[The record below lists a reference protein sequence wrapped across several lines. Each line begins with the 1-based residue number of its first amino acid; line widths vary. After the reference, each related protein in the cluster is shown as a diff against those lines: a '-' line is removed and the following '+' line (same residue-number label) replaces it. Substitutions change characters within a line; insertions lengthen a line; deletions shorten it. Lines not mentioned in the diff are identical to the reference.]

1 MSRTG
6 EPGVEPGLRHGAGP
20 ELADRS
26 EPAGKSHLADKVDA
40 FFGSLGERGRVIVRQ
55 LPLSITVV
63 LVVAAARVFHPDTLA
78 DARFQLAL
86 LAHTAL
92 FVLSAAV
99 PWGRLPRG
107 AYAVIPALDCVA
119 IGFTREAG
127 GPNFNVLSLL
137 LVFPVIWLSVDR
149 NRAGVILAVAS
160 TVLSTVV
167 PAAAFAALPAQG
179 PVLRTIFLP
188 LVMAA
193 IAVTAHVVAGTLYRQ
208 RQTLV
213 RKDEALAE
221 AAAESLRRQRLLDA
235 VLSTVNVAVWVVDDE
250 GRDVL
255 TNKAL
260 ETDAALC
267 GAALSGPAPSGS
279 RPRLFQADRTTPVPP
294 ENFPTARAAAG
305 ETFTD
310 ELYWAGDYDAGEG
323 EEMRAYSVTARA
335 MSSVNGNHAGA
346 VITFAEVTALIRALS
361 AKDNFVATV
370 SHELRTPLTS
380 ILGYLELVL
389 DEPGHEDIA
398 EELRIVQRNA
408 HHLLGLVND
417 LIAIASERIEL
428 TLQDADVAGLLASVV
443 ASSHAKAT
451 VSGVQLVLDVE
462 EPLTA
467 RVDPGRMRQVFGNL
481 VSNAIKFSPDGGRVI
496 ARAHRAN
503 SRVVCSISDTG
514 IGMDGQEQEQ
524 AFTKF
529 FRSARSRE
537 TAIPGAGLGLPISKT
552 IVEGHGGSISLRSAP
567 GKGTTVTVS
576 LPVS

>member
-1 MSRTG
+1 
-6 EPGVEPGLRHGAGP
+6 
-20 ELADRS
+20 
-26 EPAGKSHLADKVDA
+26 
-40 FFGSLGERGRVIVRQ
+40 
-55 LPLSITVV
+55 LPLSVTVV
-63 LVVAAARVFHPDTLA
+63 LVVAAAKVFHPETLA
-78 DARFQLAL
+78 DPRFQLAL
-86 LAHTAL
+86 LAHTVL
-92 FVLSAAV
+92 FVITVVV
-99 PWGRLPRG
+99 PWGRLPAG
-107 AYAVIPALDCVA
+107 AYVVIPVLDCVA

-137 LVFPVIWLSVDR
+137 LVFPVIWLSVGR
-149 NRAGVILAVAS
+149 RRVGVVLAVIAA
-160 TVLSTVV
+160 TLSTLL
-167 PAAAFAALPAQG
+167 PAAVLGTPSTQG
-179 PVLRTIFLP
+179 SMIRTIFLP

-213 RKDEALAE
+213 RKDEALA
-221 AAAESLRRQRLLDA
+221 ATVAESVQRQRLLDA
-235 VLSTVNVAVWVVDDE
+235 VLSTVNVGVWVVDQD
-250 GRDVL
+250 GQDVL

-260 ETDAALC
+260 RTDAALSE
-267 GAALSGPAPSGS
+267 LAPSVS
-279 RPRLFQADRTTPVPP
+279 RPRLLQADRVTPVPP
-294 ENFPTARAAAG
+294 ERFPTARAAGG

-310 ELYWAGDYDAGEG
+310 ELCWAGEG
-323 EEMRAYSVTARA
+323 EDMRAYSVTART
-335 MSSVNGNHAGA
+335 MVSTNGKHAGA

-389 DEPGHEDIA
+389 DEPGHEDIG

-408 HHLLGLVND
+408 NHLLGLVND
-417 LIAIASERIEL
+417 LIAVASERIEL
-428 TLQDADVAGLLASVV
+428 TLQETDVASLLAGVV
-443 ASSHAKAT
+443 ASSHAKAA
-451 VSGVQLVLDVE
+451 VSGVELVLDVE

-467 RVDPGRMRQVFGNL
+467 RVDPGRISQVFGNL
-481 VSNAIKFSPDGGRVI
+481 VSNAIKFSPDGGRVT

-503 SRVVCSISDTG
+503 SHVVCSIADTG

>member
-1 MSRTG
+1 MSLESETSAQ
-6 EPGVEPGLRHGAGP
+6 PGRRPGGGS
-20 ELADRS
+20 RS
-26 EPAGKSHLADKVDA
+26 DVADKVDA
-40 FFGSLGERGRVIVRQ
+40 HYHGLGERGRVIVRQ
-55 LPLSITVV
+55 LPLSVTVL
-63 LVVAAARVFHPDTLA
+63 LVVAAAAVFHPETLA
-78 DARFQLAL
+78 DARFRLAL
-86 LAHTAL
+86 LAHTVL
-92 FVLSAAV
+92 FVLSVAV
-99 PWGRLPRG
+99 PWGRLPVG
-107 AYAVIPALDCVA
+107 AYALIPALDCVA

-127 GPNFNVLSLL
+127 GPNFSVLSLL
-137 LVFPVIWLSVDR
+137 LVFPVVWLSVDR
-149 NRAGVILAVAS
+149 NRAGVVLAVAA
-160 TVLSTVV
+160 TVLSTVL
-167 PAAAFAALPAQG
+167 PAAALGTPPTQG
-179 PVLRTIFLP
+179 SMIRTIFLP

-208 RQTLV
+208 RETLI
-213 RKDEALAE
+213 RKDEALADT
-221 AAAESLRRQRLLDA
+221 AAESVRRQQLLDA
-235 VLSTVNVAVWVVDDE
+235 VLSTVNVGVWVVDQD

-260 ETDAALC
+260 RTD
-267 GAALSGPAPSGS
+267 AALSGPAASAS
-279 RPRLFQADRTTPVPP
+279 RPRLFEADRTTPVPP
-294 ENFPTARAAAG
+294 ERFPTARAAAG

-310 ELYWAGDYDAGEG
+310 ALYWTGESKAGESKAGESKTGEG
-323 EEMRAYSVTARA
+323 EDMRAYSVTART
-335 MSSVNGNHAGA
+335 MSSMNGSRSGA

-389 DEPGHEDIA
+389 DEPGHEDI
-398 EELRIVQRNA
+398 EGELKIVQRNA
-408 HHLLGLVND
+408 THLLRLVND
-417 LIAIASERIEL
+417 LIAVASERVEL
-428 TLQDADVAGLLASVV
+428 SLQDTDVASLLAGVV
-443 ASSHAKAT
+443 SSSRNHASG
-451 VSGVQLVLDVE
+451 SGVELVLDIE

-467 RVDPGRMRQVFGNL
+467 RVDPERISQVFGNL
-481 VSNAIKFSPDGGRVI
+481 VSNAIKFSPDGGTVI

-503 SRVVCSISDTG
+503 SHVVCSIADTG

-552 IVEGHGGSISLRSAP
+552 IVEGHGGSISLHSEP

>member
-1 MSRTG
+1 MSRAS
-6 EPGVEPGLRHGAGP
+6 EPGVQP
-20 ELADRS
+20 ELRPGGGSGPD
-26 EPAGKSHLADKVDA
+26 LADKVDA
-40 FFGSLGERGRVIVRQ
+40 FFGSLGERGRVIIRQ
-55 LPLSITVV
+55 LPLSVTVL
-63 LVVAAARVFHPDTLA
+63 LVVAAAAIFHPETLA
-78 DARFQLAL
+78 DERFRFAL

-92 FVLSAAV
+92 FGLSVGV

-107 AYAVIPALDCVA
+107 AYAVIPVLDCLAV
-119 IGFTREAG
+119 GFTRDAG
-127 GPNFNVLSLL
+127 GPNFSVLSLL
-137 LVFPVIWLSVDR
+137 LVFPVIWLSVDS
-149 NRAGVILAVAS
+149 NRSGVVLAVSA
-160 TVLSTVV
+160 TVLSTL
-167 PAAAFAALPAQG
+167 LPAMAFGAPPSQG
-179 PVLRTIFLP
+179 AMIRAIFLP

-213 RKDEALAE
+213 RKDEALADTV
-221 AAAESLRRQRLLDA
+221 AESVHRQRLLDA
-235 VLSTVNVAVWVVDDE
+235 VLSTVNVGVWVVDQD
-250 GRDVL
+250 GHDVL
-255 TNKAL
+255 TNEAL
-260 ETDAALC
+260 RTD
-267 GAALSGPAPSGS
+267 AALSGPAPSAN
-279 RPRLFQADRTTPVPP
+279 RPRLFQADRATPVPP
-294 ENFPTARAAAG
+294 ERYPTARAAGG

-310 ELYWAGDYDAGEG
+310 ELYWAGEG
-323 EEMRAYSVTARA
+323 EDMRAYSVTARTMVSA
-335 MSSVNGNHAGA
+335 NGNHAGA
-346 VITFAEVTALIRALS
+346 LITFAEVTALIRALS

-389 DEPGHEDIA
+389 DEPGHEDIE

-408 HHLLGLVND
+408 NHLLGLVND
-417 LIAIASERIEL
+417 LIAVASERVEL
-428 TLQDADVAGLLASVV
+428 TLQEADVASLLARVV
-443 ASSHAKAT
+443 ASSHAKAA
-451 VSGVQLVLDVE
+451 VSGVELVLDVE

-467 RVDPGRMRQVFGNL
+467 RVDPVRISQVFGNL
-481 VSNAIKFSPDGGRVI
+481 VSNAIKFSPDGGRVT
-496 ARAHRAN
+496 ARAHRSN
-503 SRVVCSISDTG
+503 SHVVCSIADTG

>member
-1 MSRTG
+1 MSRAS
-6 EPGVEPGLRHGAGP
+6 EPGVQPGLRSGGGTGAD
-20 ELADRS
+20 LADR
-26 EPAGKSHLADKVDA
+26 VDA
-40 FFGSLGERGRVIVRQ
+40 LFVSLGERGRVIVRQ
-55 LPLSITVV
+55 LPLSATVL
-63 LVVAAARVFHPDTLA
+63 LVVAAAAIFYPGTLA
-78 DARFQLAL
+78 DERFRLAL

-92 FVLSAAV
+92 FGLSVGV

-107 AYAVIPALDCVA
+107 AYAVIPVLDCLA

-127 GPNFNVLSLL
+127 GPNFSVLSLL
-137 LVFPVIWLSVDR
+137 LVFPVIWLSVDS
-149 NRAGVILAVAS
+149 NRAGVVLAVAAAL
-160 TVLSTVV
+160 LSTLL
-167 PAAAFAALPAQG
+167 PAAAFGTPPTQG
-179 PVLRTIFLP
+179 SMIRTIFLP

-193 IAVTAHVVAGTLYRQ
+193 IAVTTHVVAGTLYRQ
-208 RQTLV
+208 RKTLV
-213 RKDEALAE
+213 RKDEALADTV
-221 AAAESLRRQRLLDA
+221 AESVQRQRLLDA
-235 VLSTVNVAVWVVDDE
+235 VLSTVNVGVWVVDQD
-250 GRDVL
+250 GQDVL

-260 ETDAALC
+260 RTDS
-267 GAALSGPAPSGS
+267 ALSGLAPSAS
-279 RPRLFQADRTTPVPP
+279 RLQLFQADRATPVPP
-294 ENFPTARAAAG
+294 ERFPTARAAGG

-310 ELYWAGDYDAGEG
+310 ELYWAGEG
-323 EEMRAYSVTARA
+323 EDMRAYSVTART
-335 MSSVNGNHAGA
+335 MVSTNGNHAGA

-389 DEPGHEDIA
+389 DEPGHEDIG

-408 HHLLGLVND
+408 NHLLGLVND
-417 LIAIASERIEL
+417 LIAVASERVEL
-428 TLQDADVAGLLASVV
+428 TLREADVASLLAGVV
-443 ASSHAKAT
+443 ASSQAKAT
-451 VSGVQLVLDVE
+451 VSGVELVLDVE

-467 RVDPGRMRQVFGNL
+467 RVDPGRISQVFGNL
-481 VSNAIKFSPDGGRVI
+481 VSNAIKFSPDGGRVT

-503 SRVVCSISDTG
+503 SHVVCSIADTG